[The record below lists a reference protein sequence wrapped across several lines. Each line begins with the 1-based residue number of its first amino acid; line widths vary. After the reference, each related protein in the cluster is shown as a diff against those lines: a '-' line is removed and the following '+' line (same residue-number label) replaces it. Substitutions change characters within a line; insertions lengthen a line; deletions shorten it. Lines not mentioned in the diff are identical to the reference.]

1 MAPPNKGLVLC
12 NTKTIKLP
20 KLDTTRWMTEELFMQ
35 KGPILKYQYTVQFVY
50 LLRKFLRQKVS
61 FEFQCMNV

>member
-1 MAPPNKGLVLC
+1 M
-12 NTKTIKLP
+12 KTIKLP

-61 FEFQCMNV
+61 FEFQCMNVS